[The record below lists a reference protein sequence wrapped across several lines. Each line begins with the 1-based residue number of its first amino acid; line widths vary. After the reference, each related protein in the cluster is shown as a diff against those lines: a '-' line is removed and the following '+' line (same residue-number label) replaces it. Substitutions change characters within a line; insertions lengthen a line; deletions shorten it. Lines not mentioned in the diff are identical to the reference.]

1 MTLSVLLAMTRS
13 TLLSLF
19 TCVSLGVAS
28 QSFTDPRDGI
38 IYPTTRIE
46 GWEWFARNLDHA
58 LPDTDENIPDSITCS
73 NWGRTYSR
81 EQSRIACPTGWSL
94 PTRAVWAVLDTS
106 DIFALLDT
114 VCWVKP
120 EGHTNATG
128 LSLQPS
134 GFKHKKAYWNRYLS
148 SAIWFDDPEDPDSN
162 WHLHVHGNNADFTH
176 YLHTHT
182 EKIKVR
188 RFAVRCVRPVDP

>member
-1 MTLSVLLAMTRS
+1 MNHFLLWI
-13 TLLSLF
+13 LLF
-19 TCVSLGVAS
+19 VPVAS
-28 QSFTDPRDGI
+28 SSAQSFIDPRDSTQ
-38 IYPTTRIE
+38 YPTTVIART
-46 GWEWFARNLDHA
+46 EWFARNLDFA
-58 LPDTDENIPDSITCS
+58 MEDTEPNIPDSIACT

-81 EQSRIACPTGWSL
+81 EQARHACPPGWHL
-94 PTRAVWAVLDTS
+94 PTREVWATVDTA

-148 SAIWFDDPEDPDSN
+148 AAIWFDDPHDPESN

-176 YLHTHT
+176 YLHDHK

-188 RFAVRCVRPVDP
+188 RFAVRCVRPAHPTH